1 MEYFL
6 KIAKS
11 DKPVFL
17 SANFKSEKV
26 SPYMVKNINGVK
38 IGIIGLT
45 GLYAGNK
52 AGLKVSEPVKKTA
65 ELIDQLKAKGVQ
77 VIIIISNLGE
87 KEDLKLI
94 AEVKGIDIVFVGQNP
109 LKEEQI
115 SKVGSVFVLRP
126 SWQGRKLG
134 KLTLEIKNGI
144 LENCKAEQ
152 ITLSDKIADDPN
164 ILKILPRCYS
174 DSNCRKEG
182 FVGVCN
188 NPGDLKAECDFI
200 MPSKITMKVI
210 TARDC
215 AVCKS
220 DQVVNSLKRRFP
232 GLTVEY
238 LYYPDQSTENL
249 IKELSITALPV
260 YIFGK
265 DIEGEKGF
273 ENIKND
279 FIHRGDFYWLKP
291 ERSGL
296 SFFIDR
302 KKKSKEL
309 DLFFS
314 IFDKDIDKLLNAVRD
329 FKPELHFLAIE
340 GGMGFDARKGNQEVG
355 EYLRAVCMQK
365 YQPQVL
371 WDYLVCRAKNI
382 NDSDW
387 ESCAKGVNLTRVNKC
402 AVGKEGQ
409 KLLRE
414 NISLNKELKILFGP
428 VYLLNNQEIFSSLGV
443 PDKEELE
450 RIIKK

>member
-1 MEYFL
+1 MKRIKTAFFIFLFLFVSANILYAKEVNIVYTGQTHAMLYPCSCPVQQDGGIARRATLIKQLKKKDPRLFLLDCGSFTAGNLIDEYAQNTLLDMQRSLVNFKAMELMGYDAVGLSQDEFNFGMEYFL

-17 SANFKSEKV
+17 SANLKSEKV

-232 GLTVEY
+232 G
-238 LYYPDQSTENL
+238 
-249 IKELSITALPV
+249 
-260 YIFGK
+260 
-265 DIEGEKGF
+265 
-273 ENIKND
+273 
-279 FIHRGDFYWLKP
+279 
-291 ERSGL
+291 
-296 SFFIDR
+296 
-302 KKKSKEL
+302 
-309 DLFFS
+309 
-314 IFDKDIDKLLNAVRD
+314 
-329 FKPELHFLAIE
+329 
-340 GGMGFDARKGNQEVG
+340 
-355 EYLRAVCMQK
+355 
-365 YQPQVL
+365 
-371 WDYLVCRAKNI
+371 
-382 NDSDW
+382 
-387 ESCAKGVNLTRVNKC
+387 
-402 AVGKEGQ
+402 
-409 KLLRE
+409 
-414 NISLNKELKILFGP
+414 
-428 VYLLNNQEIFSSLGV
+428 
-443 PDKEELE
+443 
-450 RIIKK
+450 